1 MLGRRSAS
9 ALCWVHQKFSR
20 VGKSISAIRV
30 CSGVN
35 NVSFRWVIRIDTSFY
50 ESRHPGR
57 WEYEEGYQ
65 YDTASVKVY
74 YGRYNLSTVVLP
86 RLTEKEAGDTS
97 SRLLSCTSLRLR
109 KILEINGKDVLL
121 MTPLEQVFS

>member
-57 WEYEEGYQ
+57 WESEEGYQ
-65 YDTASVKVY
+65 IGHSISQGLLWPLQSF
-74 YGRYNLSTVVLP
+74 YGRPPET
-86 RLTEKEAGDTS
+86 D
-97 SRLLSCTSLRLR
+97 
-109 KILEINGKDVLL
+109 
-121 MTPLEQVFS
+121 